1 MLRSALARIACSPYS
16 LARGPRPNPKPNP
29 NPGSCVV
36 GGVAKSPQV
45 IVPLAFIDLPGF
57 THVRFGTHDRSDH
70 FALEV
75 DDEHGHAFIANFPA
89 LVSMIL
95 GTSWVILVE
104 MLCP

>member
-1 MLRSALARIACSPYS
+1 LSVIAILQQQS
-16 LARGPRPNPKPNP
+16 LEDTAN
-29 NPGSCVV
+29 SV
-36 GGVAKSPQV
+36 
-45 IVPLAFIDLPGF
+45 AFIDLPGF